1 MLKTFLKGRNA
12 VAALVV
18 IAAALLLAV
27 ILPLIAPFPGWAAGL
42 VALSLGLIAG
52 ALGRLGHGASR
63 DELLSIQ
70 TGIGAVR
77 RGERPSRP
85 AEVSGEINELLVAL
99 DVVADDVKTRSR
111 RLKDAESKRDE
122 LNGEVGERDRRLGQ
136 TVRGLDL
143 LVDELVAALH
153 EQTSTIEHL
162 AGSME
167 ATSGADNT
175 ARAVDLAL
183 ETERGA
189 ESVQRVGEELSR
201 LTQSSS
207 RATALLAALHART
220 DAMRHAL
227 ADADRAIRQAS
238 VVAINVEILAGNAG
252 DAARGFE
259 VAAQEI
265 KELTD
270 RMADATRAL
279 AQLVETTAN
288 ETRGAED
295 ALTRETAGIERVTRA
310 SAEAQRVLRDI
321 AAMHRAQPERSG
333 TLREAAALVERVRE
347 LAHAHERRAAALAET
362 LGRLR
367 EPSPAAEEGD

>member
-1 MLKTFLKGRNA
+1 MKLFLQSRNA

-27 ILPLIAPFPGWAAGL
+27 VLPLIAPFPGWAAGL

-70 TGIGAVR
+70 TGIGSAR

-85 AEVSGEINELLVAL
+85 AELSGELNDLLGAL
-99 DVVADDVKTRSR
+99 DTVADDVQSRSR
-111 RLKDAESKRDE
+111 RLKEAEAKRDE
-122 LNGEVGERDRRLGQ
+122 LNEQVGERDRKLGQ
-136 TVRGLDL
+136 AMRGLDL
-143 LVDELVAALH
+143 LVDELSAALH

-162 AGSME
+162 SGSVE
-167 ATSGADNT
+167 ATSGADNA

-189 ESVQRVGEELSR
+189 ESVQRVVEELGR
-201 LTQSSS
+201 LGQSSS

-220 DAMRHAL
+220 EAMREAI
-227 ADADRAIRQAS
+227 AEADRAIRQAS

-259 VAAQEI
+259 VAGQEI

-270 RMADATRAL
+270 RAADAAHVL
-279 AQLVETTAN
+279 ARLVETTAN
-288 ETRGAED
+288 ETRGAE
-295 ALTRETAGIERVTRA
+295 ETLADEVAGIERASRA
-310 SAEAQRVLRDI
+310 GADAERVLRDI
-321 AAMHRAQPERSG
+321 AALHRAQPERSG
-333 TLREAAALVERVRE
+333 AWREAAALVERIRE
-347 LAHAHERRAAALAET
+347 LAHTHERRAAALAET
-362 LGRLR
+362 LERLR
-367 EPSPAAEEGD
+367 APASPSDETA